1 MSETGPSVSVAQ
13 VDTVLALGRRMHIA
27 GGFAVA
33 ERAYRQVLEASPDHP
48 EALRCMGQ
56 LAFQTGRGA
65 EALEFLNRSV
75 AARPGDSATRCD
87 LSRVCLGLGMASEA
101 AAHARVALAFSPAL
115 FEAHATLAD
124 ALRQGGRWEEA
135 IGHYLEIL
143 RSAPEEVGALL
154 GLGFCLLSVDRNEEA
169 EAVIATAERLAPEQP
184 EALHLR
190 GVVRH
195 RMGKPEEAL
204 PWLMRARALDPA
216 NARIAVSLAMAQDG
230 CTRCEDALATLRLV
244 EEGNGNDP
252 EFLSAVCHVLI
263 GLNRLDEAEDY
274 GRRALA
280 LDPNSANACN
290 SMGRICDAL
299 WRLEEAEAFFRRV
312 LELRNGSGLELT
324 NLSKVL
330 LAQGRM
336 EESMLLAERA
346 YELYPKH
353 IRVQFNLAMRLLRS
367 GDLTRGWEMY
377 EVSKA
382 KGGARVP
389 SWDVDLPD
397 LEVDEDPGDMTV
409 LVRGEQGI
417 GDIILFLSVLPDL
430 IARARHCIIEG
441 VPKINPLLKRS
452 FPTATVVTMDELYA
466 MRDRVPA
473 DRQMLVGSLCRRYR
487 MSLDAFP
494 NPHRYFIP
502 DPARVENFRRRLG
515 EGVRLALVWRGRS
528 RFDEPSNMPF
538 YLNLEQLAPV
548 LKLPGLTIVSA
559 QYDASG
565 NDAREEIEE
574 AKSRFGVDIRVFDD
588 LDTYN
593 DLDGV
598 AALLEACD
606 VVLGPPTTT
615 LHIAGALGKPTLR
628 WCASPEYF
636 NLNQTYSPFTPS
648 VRNVVPETLY
658 DKEEIVRLL
667 LERLPAFI
675 AEHAGRSGGR

>member
-169 EAVIATAERLAPEQP
+169 EAVIATAERLAPELP

-397 LEVDEDPGDMTV
+397 LEVDGGPRGHDGSCPRRAGYRRYHPVSVGSSGPHRPGQALHHRGCPQDQSVAETV
-409 LVRGEQGI
+409 LSHRDGRHHGRTVRDEGPG
-417 GDIILFLSVLPDL
+417 
-430 IARARHCIIEG
+430 ARR
-441 VPKINPLLKRS
+441 
-452 FPTATVVTMDELYA
+452 
-466 MRDRVPA
+466 PA
-473 DRQMLVGSLCRRYR
+473 DAGGVAVPPLPHVPGRLSQSPPVFHSRSGAGRE
-487 MSLDAFP
+487 FP
-494 NPHRYFIP
+494 
-502 DPARVENFRRRLG
+502 AAAG
-515 EGVRLALVWRGRS
+515 GGG
-528 RFDEPSNMPF
+528 PSG
-538 YLNLEQLAPV
+538 
-548 LKLPGLTIVSA
+548 PGLAWAV
-559 QYDASG
+559 
-565 NDAREEIEE
+565 E
-574 AKSRFGVDIRVFDD
+574 
-588 LDTYN
+588 
-593 DLDGV
+593 
-598 AALLEACD
+598 
-606 VVLGPPTTT
+606 
-615 LHIAGALGKPTLR
+615 
-628 WCASPEYF
+628 
-636 NLNQTYSPFTPS
+636 
-648 VRNVVPETLY
+648 VR
-658 DKEEIVRLL
+658 
-667 LERLPAFI
+667 
-675 AEHAGRSGGR
+675 